1 MINQEFDDDIP
12 DEDEF
17 LVDQDVTNHLVK
29 VYEDKPEEPKGDFS
43 RTLSGRVIWFNSPI
57 PGQFHAWR
65 RHRESLSRRF
75 DKIKVKAKAEPSL
88 EVLRELSQLSEQ
100 FDLDTLEL
108 VESLMTSED
117 DKDFVAR
124 EMISG
129 RVTMQEIHRVLFG
142 DPEPDDDQPEPV
154 KPAKKTIPKK
164 VTAAKKKTANA
175 KRIQK

>member
-17 LVDQDVTNHLVK
+17 IIDPGAL
-29 VYEDKPEEPKGDFS
+29 PEKPKGDFS
-43 RTLSGRVIWFNSPI
+43 RTLGGRVIWFNSPI

-65 RHRESLSRRF
+65 RHRESLGRRF
-75 DKIKVKAKAEPSL
+75 EKVKVKAKDNPTL
-88 EVLRELSQLSEQ
+88 EVLRELSELSEQ

-108 VESLMTSED
+108 VESLMTDEAD
-117 DKDFVAR
+117 TDFLAR

-129 RVTMQEIHRVLFG
+129 RVTMIEIHRVLFG
-142 DPEPDDDQPEPV
+142 DPEPDDDEIPAP
-154 KPAKKTIPKK
+154 KPPKAKIPKK
-164 VTAAKKKTANA
+164 VTAAKKAANA